1 MDSHVIVGAAVKLKG
16 AIEVACDPGV
26 EPVDVMRRVAF
37 AVFEA
42 KDIDRW

>member
-1 MDSHVIVGAAVKLKG
+1 MDSSLILRTAVKLKG

-42 KDIDRW
+42 KVIDW